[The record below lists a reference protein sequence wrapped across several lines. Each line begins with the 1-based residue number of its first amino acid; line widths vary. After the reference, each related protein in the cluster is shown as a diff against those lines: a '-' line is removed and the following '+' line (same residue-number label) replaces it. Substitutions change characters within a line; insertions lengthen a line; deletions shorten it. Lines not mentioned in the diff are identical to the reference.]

1 MRTGSLPF
9 VLAVIILNDED
20 LPQRN
25 EVEKKASHD
34 SLSSIVI
41 RFFLLLYFSGGHQ
54 LECNT

>member
-34 SLSSIVI
+34 SLFNSDPIFSSS
-41 RFFLLLYFSGGHQ
+41 LLFWGPPVGM
-54 LECNT
+54 

>member
-34 SLSSIVI
+34 SLSLFNSDPI
-41 RFFLLLYFSGGHQ
+41 FSSSLLFWGPPVGM
-54 LECNT
+54 